1 MRKVRGSDGAA
12 LRNFNRSRRCGE
24 ENWEMGQD
32 WGYKMGDYNGQQNN
46 HVEKWTY
53 SNDAIATLGS
63 SARPKGHYG
72 QSSAACSS
80 AAASVTATRP

>member
-24 ENWEMGQD
+24 ENWEWVKIGVIKWVTIM
-32 WGYKMGDYNGQQNN
+32 
-46 HVEKWTY
+46 VSRTTTLKWTY

-80 AAASVTATRP
+80 ASASVTTRP